1 MNHPKVLFFFLTVLW
16 TASALAAPRA
26 DDMRRDAETVQKM
39 LDKHGSFEA
48 WSQSLHADRE
58 AFNRTRDASGRVY
71 SHAQF
76 GNFVEA
82 MKSIRDVCKERGLDF
97 IVVRVPRPAER
108 AFASLHGGT
117 APDPYIYLMRQLL
130 AEEDVELV
138 EPLLPGTKNL
148 AERLRERFPREY
160 FAKKALLFG
169 RAADCA
175 GLDADRRDLSGNGAY
190 LASDLV
196 RLGGKELL
204 NRPAV
209 VFAAP
214 AELLYRDSA
223 VLPSGDLLQIP
234 ETAYRPAGAW
244 DAANWSKLSFE
255 PIPDRDDPFFRIT
268 DAGTLQIAPL
278 LTGAD
283 DGMAGTLRLPLPDPP
298 GSAVRAVLTLD
309 KPAELEVRG
318 ICGRDK
324 TMAGVTTDREG
335 SRVELRLRP
344 TWLTRLLTLQFHVR
358 GKAQIKEIRLY
369 SAP

>member
-130 AEEDVELV
+130 AEED
-138 EPLLPGTKNL
+138 G
-148 AERLRERFPREY
+148 
-160 FAKKALLFG
+160 KASNRNARPKG
-169 RAADCA
+169 RAIF
-175 GLDADRRDLSGNGAY
+175 G
-190 LASDLV
+190 
-196 RLGGKELL
+196 
-204 NRPAV
+204 
-209 VFAAP
+209 
-214 AELLYRDSA
+214 
-223 VLPSGDLLQIP
+223 
-234 ETAYRPAGAW
+234 
-244 DAANWSKLSFE
+244 
-255 PIPDRDDPFFRIT
+255 
-268 DAGTLQIAPL
+268 
-278 LTGAD
+278 
-283 DGMAGTLRLPLPDPP
+283 
-298 GSAVRAVLTLD
+298 
-309 KPAELEVRG
+309 
-318 ICGRDK
+318 
-324 TMAGVTTDREG
+324 
-335 SRVELRLRP
+335 
-344 TWLTRLLTLQFHVR
+344 
-358 GKAQIKEIRLY
+358 
-369 SAP
+369 